1 MLGETLMNNREV
13 PFEYVRLA
21 GKAPIQVSQHE
32 KDGIS
37 EEYIKRRV
45 LYSSIK
51 ERDYLPDGSFKLTF
65 KFKKGHRKPFL
76 VEIFVREKTH
86 NNFIREYIVYGVH
99 VTKE

>member
-1 MLGETLMNNREV
+1 MNKREV

-32 KDGIS
+32 KDGVS
-37 EEYIKRRV
+37 EGYIKRRV

-51 ERDYLPDGSFKLTF
+51 EREYLPDGSFRLIL

-76 VEIFVREKTH
+76 VEIFVREKTY
-86 NNFIREYIVYGVH
+86 NNLIREFIVYGVH